1 MFRIGG
7 IRLRPL
13 ERNDLALVHE
23 LENDEQGT
31 FYARGMPLNFKTMD
45 EVVQEYEE
53 DIKKNIRR
61 RFVVEPED
69 GKSMGIASVYDNP
82 GTIKRAGIGL
92 FLKKEYW
99 NSGIGK
105 IATLGLLE
113 MLFIF
118 SNYERVEAWSAEYN
132 KRAHK
137 VLMANGLVLEGKLR
151 KAIYVSGRYY
161 DWYIFGELREEYME
175 KREGLLKGILNK
187 NYEEYLRSIQFFDPH
202 F

>member
-53 DIKKNIRR
+53 DLKKNIRR
-61 RFVVEPED
+61 RFVVESED
-69 GKSMGIASVYDNP
+69 EKSMGIASVYDNP
-82 GTIKRAGIGL
+82 GTMKRAGIGL

-113 MLFIF
+113 MLFLF

-137 VLMANGLVLEGKLR
+137 VLMNNGLVLEGRLR

-175 KREGLLKGILNK
+175 KREGLLKSILDK
-187 NYEEYLRSIQFFDPH
+187 NYEEYLRSIHFFDPKS
-202 F
+202 

>member
-53 DIKKNIRR
+53 DLKKNIRR
-61 RFVVEPED
+61 RFVVESED
-69 GKSMGIASVYDNP
+69 EKSMGIASVYDNP
-82 GTIKRAGIGL
+82 GTMKRAGIGL

-113 MLFIF
+113 MLFLF

-137 VLMANGLVLEGKLR
+137 VLMNNGLVLEGRLR

-175 KREGLLKGILNK
+175 KREGLLKSILDK
-187 NYEEYLRSIQFFDPH
+187 NYEEYLRSIHFFDPKP
-202 F
+202 

>member
-53 DIKKNIRR
+53 DLKKNIRR
-61 RFVVEPED
+61 RFVVESED

-92 FLKKEYW
+92 FLNKEYW

-137 VLMANGLVLEGKLR
+137 VLMDNGLVLEGKLR

-175 KREGLLKGILNK
+175 KREGLLKGILDK

-202 F
+202 S

>member
-53 DIKKNIRR
+53 DLKKNIRR
-61 RFVVEPED
+61 RFVVESED

-82 GTIKRAGIGL
+82 GTMKRAGIGL

-113 MLFIF
+113 MLFLF

-137 VLMANGLVLEGKLR
+137 VLMNNGLVLEGRLR

-175 KREGLLKGILNK
+175 KREGLLKSILDK
-187 NYEEYLRSIQFFDPH
+187 NYEEYLRSIHFFDPKS
-202 F
+202 